1 LAAFSINLHVLYIG
15 QENLYLPG
23 NNLISK
29 NIKEIKTK
37 SKIIMI
43 NPENPR
49 KKSKLSQIVIYGP
62 NSKRFNSSISDRV
75 AFRRKTVYRI
85 T

>member
-1 LAAFSINLHVLYIG
+1 LAAFSINLHVLYKG

-43 NPENPR
+43 NLENPR
-49 KKSKLSQIVIYGP
+49 KNQNYPK
-62 NSKRFNSSISDRV
+62 
-75 AFRRKTVYRI
+75 
-85 T
+85 

>member
-1 LAAFSINLHVLYIG
+1 LKVGAFSINLHVLYIG
-15 QENLYLPG
+15 QGNLYLPG

-43 NPENPR
+43 NLENPR
-49 KKSKLSQIVIYGP
+49 KNQNYPK
-62 NSKRFNSSISDRV
+62 
-75 AFRRKTVYRI
+75 
-85 T
+85 